1 MALCPPQGPLHTLDT
16 RLCSGDC
23 WCFGE
28 GTQDDVM
35 LVVSDGV
42 EAMLCVS
49 PCSTCP
55 SKTVENGQSR
65 QNIDFNL
72 MMS

>member
-1 MALCPPQGPLHTLDT
+1 
-16 RLCSGDC
+16 
-23 WCFGE
+23 
-28 GTQDDVM
+28 M